1 MELDIFKLP
10 SADGAREDHQGTQGK
25 IDTLNGIYA
34 SLCLVVRVSMI
45 IGPFPVNIIKHEY
58 IYGKVFLRLFPNA
71 HWYTLSFSFNLTI
84 RPSLLLICFFFG
96 GIEEPKFIL
105 SYTLG

>member
-1 MELDIFKLP
+1 MTSVELDIFKLP

-45 IGPFPVNIIKHEY
+45 IGPTPVNIIKHE
-58 IYGKVFLRLFPNA
+58 
-71 HWYTLSFSFNLTI
+71 
-84 RPSLLLICFFFG
+84 C
-96 GIEEPKFIL
+96 IL
-105 SYTLG
+105 ECVIKR